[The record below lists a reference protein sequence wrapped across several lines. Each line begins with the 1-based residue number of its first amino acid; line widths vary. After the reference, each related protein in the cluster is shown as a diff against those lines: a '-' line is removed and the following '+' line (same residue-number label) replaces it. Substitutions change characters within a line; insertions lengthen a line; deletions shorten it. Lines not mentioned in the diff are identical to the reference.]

1 MSGQN
6 GRQPDDAHT
15 PVHAPPPSHLRTL
28 WDGRGRPA
36 TRWRSLLGGIFAL
49 LLAGIMFNVAL
60 ATIRWA
66 MPLKLVGIGS
76 LALVVAL
83 LFLGCRA
90 LMRVILQ
97 LGLKRLIIRLTIL
110 YLVAVLIVGLTT
122 STGQQG
128 LSHWLGSAADVIQL
142 VVSGLRVIGRTVAQ
156 APDAIAF
163 AATGQ
168 RQPVRVPGGIEWIDG
183 APPTPVVA
191 NIPAAEPEAPA
202 VPTETVAQNL
212 PGLPSTHSSDLGPQ
226 IGDTVRVV
234 GTDGAPLR
242 ARSSPSTTASIVTR
256 FPAGGALKIVDGP
269 QTVDGRTWWKLRGDK
284 GEGWCAAEFLAVE

>member
-1 MSGQN
+1 
-6 GRQPDDAHT
+6 
-15 PVHAPPPSHLRTL
+15 
-28 WDGRGRPA
+28 
-36 TRWRSLLGGIFAL
+36 LLGGIFAL
-49 LLAGIMFNVAL
+49 LLAAIIFNVAL

-66 MPLKLVGIGS
+66 TPLKLVGIG
-76 LALVVAL
+76 ALTLMVVL

-90 LMRVILQ
+90 LIRVVLQ
-97 LGLKRLIIRLTIL
+97 LGLKRLIIRLVIL

-128 LSHWLGSAADVIQL
+128 LSHWLGGAADVAQL
-142 VVSGLRVIGRTVAQ
+142 VVGGLGAIGRTVAQ
-156 APDAIAF
+156 APDAVAF
-163 AATGQ
+163 AASGQ
-168 RQPVRVPGGIEWIDG
+168 RQPVRVPGGIEWIGG

-191 NIPAAEPEAPA
+191 NVPAAEPEEPAAPA
-202 VPTETVAQNL
+202 APTEAVAQYL

-242 ARSSPSTTASIVTR
+242 ARSSPSTTASIVAR
-256 FPAGGALKIVDGP
+256 FPAGGALKIIDGP
-269 QTVDGRTWWKLRGDK
+269 QTVDGRTWWKLRGDN